1 MTELVRRTT
10 GEVDPAEAR
19 RLSASRLMP
28 EHIHK
33 DPASVEYMM
42 RIGASLGIDP
52 ASAMQHIYVFESKGV
67 LKASI
72 SSHLMVALAMAAGHM
87 VHVEGDALK
96 ATATLVRK
104 TSQVELEGFRRMR
117 EEEQRQKTELLLS
130 MQSLYDIQRKQL
142 LDQIADL
149 KDLALLDEK
158 PSGEEVAALRKR
170 LTELHAQYDFDGLR
184 GQLSET
190 KFDLAKIVR
199 FESVWTMKRANSIE
213 GLTNKGTW
221 QSYGPEMLKS
231 RAKSGVTRD
240 GAPDV
245 ILGIKN
251 FMSTLGVAFS
261 GDRDDELAM
270 ANAMYTPEELGVPV
284 DESGAP
290 LEGRVLNVTDE
301 RENKAHGRMMDRT
314 REMVAKLDSEGILN
328 WSARVAG
335 REDASGDQKTSALQA
350 ALAAVREG
358 GKAEDMVEHDGRE
371 ATLSAHMESLIT
383 NLR

>member
-1 MTELVRRTT
+1 MSELVRRTT
-10 GEVDPAEAR
+10 GEVDPAQAQ
-19 RLSASRLMP
+19 RLAKSRLMP

-72 SSHLMVALAMAAGHM
+72 SSHLMVALALAAGHK

-96 ATATLVRK
+96 ATATLVRR
-104 TSQVELEGFRRMR
+104 TSQDDLDNFRRMR
-117 EEEQRQKTELLLS
+117 DEERRQKTDLLES
-130 MQSLYDIQRKQL
+130 TQNLYDLQRRQL
-142 LDQIADL
+142 LERISDL
-149 KDLALLDEK
+149 KELALLDEK
-158 PSGEEVAALRKR
+158 PSTEEVAALRKQ
-170 LTELHAQYDFDGLR
+170 LGELHGQYDFDALR
-184 GQLSET
+184 ATIAET
-190 KFDLAKIVR
+190 KFDLAKIIR
-199 FESVWTMKRANSIE
+199 FESVWTMKRANSIQ

-251 FMSTLGVAFS
+251 FMSTLGVTFS

-270 ANAMYTPEELGVPV
+270 ANAMYTPEELGVQV

-301 RENKAHGRMMDRT
+301 TENKAHGRVMNRM
-314 REMVAKLDSEGILN
+314 REMADKLDAEGILE
-328 WSARVAG
+328 WSQRIAG
-335 REDASGDQKTSALQA
+335 REDASPDQKTSALQA
-350 ALAAVREG
+350 AIAAAKES
-358 GKAEDMVEHDGRE
+358 GKAEAMVEMGGRE
-371 ATLSAHMESLIT
+371 ATLSAHMESIIT
-383 NLR
+383 DLR

>member
-1 MTELVRRTT
+1 MSELVRRTT
-10 GEVDPAEAR
+10 GEVDPAQAQ
-19 RLSASRLMP
+19 RLAKSRLMP

-72 SSHLMVALAMAAGHM
+72 SSHLMVALALAAGHK

-104 TSQVELEGFRRMR
+104 TSQDDLDGFRRMR
-117 EEEQRQKTELLLS
+117 DEERRQKVELLDS
-130 MQSLYDIQRKQL
+130 MQGLYDLQRRQIL
-142 LDQIADL
+142 ERIADL
-149 KDLALLDEK
+149 KELNLLDEK
-158 PSGEEVAALRKR
+158 ASPGEIAGLRKQ
-170 LTELHAQYDFDGLR
+170 LSELHGQYDFDALR
-184 GQLSET
+184 STFTET
-190 KFDLAKIVR
+190 KFDLAKIIR
-199 FESVWTMKRANSIE
+199 FESVWTMKRANSIQ

-245 ILGIKN
+245 VLGIKN
-251 FMSTLGVAFS
+251 FMSSLGVSFS

-270 ANAMYTPEELGVPV
+270 ANAMYTPEELGVEV

-301 RENKAHGRMMDRT
+301 AENKPHGRVMERM
-314 REMVAKLDSEGILN
+314 REMAGKLDAEGILD
-328 WSARVAG
+328 WSRRIVG
-335 REDASGDQKTSALQA
+335 REDASADQKTSALQA
-350 ALAAVREG
+350 ALAAVQEN
-358 GKAEDMVEHDGRE
+358 GKAEDMVEAGGRE
-371 ATLSAHMESLIT
+371 ATLSAHMESFIT
-383 NLR
+383 ELR